1 MTLSARKLEKLLDSK
16 GFLIKRIYAMHGLIV
31 YVEAMCAS
39 TADSFLLYIP
49 SAYEIKVE
57 DGDNV
62 HRMKYVE
69 VSQDGTLAENYAGEP
84 DNFGME
90 EEYAQV
96 DLANAKPTDENFEEQ
111 LHENYNH
118 PLALKDVTKQ
128 DTEELRDIF
137 RQLKRL
143 RFCVAGIKYKIA
155 ILFRNY
161 LCCIKRDDTLE
172 GYRVS
177 NLPKKDGRV
186 MLVSIDLEAFY
197 EKSNSL
203 AVDVRTVREGIYRV
217 MDKNQTKHSHN
228 LRLMFD
234 QRNDITA
241 YSQAIATK
249 KQHLATYIAHL
260 DSLMDRL
267 AEKEKQTIEQIV
279 HIQDKHNTPSLSGL
293 QSDISK
299 SHEVSRF
306 ETQLTKISDIKQE
319 IVQHLVDLRHR
330 HEVLTLKVD
339 KIFFETSIMLDAI
352 LKHMSALEILI

>member
-1 MTLSARKLEKLLDSK
+1 
-16 GFLIKRIYAMHGLIV
+16 
-31 YVEAMCAS
+31 
-39 TADSFLLYIP
+39 
-49 SAYEIKVE
+49 
-57 DGDNV
+57 
-62 HRMKYVE
+62 
-69 VSQDGTLAENYAGEP
+69 
-84 DNFGME
+84 
-90 EEYAQV
+90 
-96 DLANAKPTDENFEEQ
+96 
-111 LHENYNH
+111 
-118 PLALKDVTKQ
+118 
-128 DTEELRDIF
+128 
-137 RQLKRL
+137 
-143 RFCVAGIKYKIA
+143 
-155 ILFRNY
+155 
-161 LCCIKRDDTLE
+161 
-172 GYRVS
+172 
-177 NLPKKDGRV
+177 

-306 ETQLTKISDIKQE
+306 ETQLTKFSVTHLFHFPICPVRSQNSYCTCTHAQHTSDSFLQICPMP
-319 IVQHLVDLRHR
+319 ICIASRAV
-330 HEVLTLKVD
+330 
-339 KIFFETSIMLDAI
+339 
-352 LKHMSALEILI
+352 SATTWSNPTTN